1 MEWIKNKH
9 QLMTEKRDKYTEI
22 KTDFIAFYC
31 LAQMHYIRPLFIE
44 GMRTLYTQNI
54 LHMSHYIIILIY

>member
-1 MEWIKNKH
+1 
-9 QLMTEKRDKYTEI
+9 MTEKRDKYTEI